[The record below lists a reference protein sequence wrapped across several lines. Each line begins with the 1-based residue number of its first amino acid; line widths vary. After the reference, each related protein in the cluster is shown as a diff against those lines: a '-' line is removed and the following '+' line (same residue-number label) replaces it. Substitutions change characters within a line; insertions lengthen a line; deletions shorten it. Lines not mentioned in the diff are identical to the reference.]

1 MHARL
6 HHTTIAFMYRAT
18 VGLAAV
24 VVRVS
29 VRGTQM
35 EVQVD
40 VAAEL
45 SLGSHAMVA
54 VMAVRGNPQ
63 AVEGV
68 FGRLAVFVVVKL
80 MSCVKRPGSRD
91 GLVATRASR
100 TNAPSP
106 APAAAAWA

>member
-1 MHARL
+1 
-6 HHTTIAFMYRAT
+6 
-18 VGLAAV
+18 V

-29 VRGTQM
+29 VRGIQM

-45 SLGSHAMVA
+45 SLGSHAV
-54 VMAVRGNPQ
+54 VAVRGNPQ

-80 MSCVKRPGSRD
+80 MSCVKHPGSRD
-91 GLVATRASR
+91 GGLVATRASR